1 MATAGEGSVKI
12 GHDFLMSVIQ
22 LLENPSQIS
31 VQGHT
36 GQPMMTISGTQP
48 VPMTMKAEKPKKEN
62 LLIFTKNKSP
72 VTKQN
77 PLDKKAVIQKRP
89 SLLIP
94 HNRVRMIMKTAPN
107 TTLLSQ
113 ETIALASKAAV
124 SKTTRMQWCGNSEP
138 TGGHF
143 NLFSTLFSCFPY
155 IYTLYTTQF

>member
-1 MATAGEGSVKI
+1 MATAGEGGVKI

-36 GQPMMTISGTQP
+36 GQPVVTISGTQP
-48 VPMTMKAEKPKKEN
+48 VSMTTKAEKPNKQN

-72 VTKQN
+72 VKKQN
-77 PLDKKAVIQKRP
+77 SFDKKPVIQKKP

-124 SKTTRMQWCGNSEP
+124 SKMTRM
-138 TGGHF
+138 
-143 NLFSTLFSCFPY
+143 
-155 IYTLYTTQF
+155 